1 MRKTTLKWI
10 MTFSLIITFILNNQ
24 AQVIFQENFDNGFGN
39 FANAQGNA
47 SLFTLQD
54 TIVQSGDSAI
64 YLAYGDNASDTLY
77 QTISMDFTPY
87 AHPILS
93 FWHIAKTEG
102 GFDYAYIKIST
113 DDGATWTTL
122 PSSTYFGNANYQGK
136 FSEDSYT
143 EWGTSDTQPDN
154 TWWKQESFNLTDYVT
169 SSTVKLMFLLQ
180 SDGSISRAGWF
191 IDNIEINNV
200 SCIQPSNLSAFNTT
214 LNSAEITWTTGGASE
229 WDLMFGRSG
238 FDTTGLAP
246 TVSNLTNDTLLID
259 TLTDN
264 TAYQFYVRDNCG
276 GGDLSNWAGPYTF
289 TTASYGDNCSTP
301 ILVDIPAELP
311 YIDSNQ
317 TTAGRGNNVDT
328 TCLDSYDNGEDI
340 FYKLTVTTDIVVNI
354 TLDPKGT
361 SYTGILISNACP
373 GTSCIA
379 TSTSSSASVHGMQ
392 QVYLEAGTYYIM
404 IDTWPSPDNIAD
416 FDLTIE
422 EVQCPNPFN
431 LSADNLLFN
440 SVDLTWQSLDA
451 ADFDILFGISGF
463 DTTGLAP
470 ENITASPLHIDT
482 LTENTSY
489 DFYIR
494 ANCSASEHSN
504 WVGPFTFT
512 TPL

>member
-259 TLTDN
+259 TLTDK
-264 TAYQFYVRDNCG
+264 TAYQ
-276 GGDLSNWAGPYTF
+276 
-289 TTASYGDNCSTP
+289 
-301 ILVDIPAELP
+301 
-311 YIDSNQ
+311 
-317 TTAGRGNNVDT
+317 
-328 TCLDSYDNGEDI
+328 
-340 FYKLTVTTDIVVNI
+340 
-354 TLDPKGT
+354 
-361 SYTGILISNACP
+361 
-373 GTSCIA
+373 
-379 TSTSSSASVHGMQ
+379 
-392 QVYLEAGTYYIM
+392 
-404 IDTWPSPDNIAD
+404 
-416 FDLTIE
+416 
-422 EVQCPNPFN
+422 
-431 LSADNLLFN
+431 
-440 SVDLTWQSLDA
+440 
-451 ADFDILFGISGF
+451 
-463 DTTGLAP
+463 
-470 ENITASPLHIDT
+470 
-482 LTENTSY
+482 
-489 DFYIR
+489 
-494 ANCSASEHSN
+494 
-504 WVGPFTFT
+504 
-512 TPL
+512 